1 MNKKISRL
9 VGKKIRKL
17 REMYCMTGDE
27 LGALLGVSQQHQ
39 SRYENGDTNIH
50 VETLYRLSYLFDVE
64 PEYFL
69 SDLLIE
75 DNKLDKDKVDNK
87 KNHYMAEV
95 LFIQ

>member
-50 VETLYRLSYLFDVE
+50 AETLYRLSYLLMLNRNIF
-64 PEYFL
+64 
-69 SDLLIE
+69 
-75 DNKLDKDKVDNK
+75 
-87 KNHYMAEV
+87 
-95 LFIQ
+95 